1 MFFFGV
7 IFALVAGILFGLIG
21 PTTKIAYNFGASA
34 SLAILFRYVVAT
46 IFILPFIPFQKNLL
60 KTYQKNIIS
69 FLLISLGSILLTSG
83 LLISFNYIDVS
94 LAVLIFCLYPIYV
107 LIYSV
112 LVDKEEINII
122 VKFLFFLTFIGI
134 FLVLG
139 PSLKIVNLIGI
150 IFAVIASIGATSMII
165 INQKMSR
172 KGIQP
177 IPINIFINIIVKFL
191 FFSTFIG
198 IFLVLGPSLKI
209 VNLIGIIF
217 ALIASIGATSMII
230 INQKM
235 SKKGIQPIPINIFIN
250 IINTI
255 FFFLI
260 IKVFFS
266 LKINFDFNIYLFIFI
281 PSACYCLAFLSQLY
295 AIPRIGQSNTAL
307 FLYLEPVVGV
317 LGAVYF
323 LDEILT
329 FSQLVGAVVVMLS
342 LLLATYYTNKTKN
355 VVS

>member
-1 MFFFGV
+1 MFIFGV

-46 IFILPFIPFQKNLL
+46 IFILPFIPFQKSLL

-83 LLISFNYIDVS
+83 LLISFNYINVS

-122 VKFLFFLTFIGI
+122 VKFLFFSTFIGI

-139 PSLKIVNLIGI
+139 PSLRIDNLIGI
-150 IFAVIASIGATSMII
+150 IFAVIASIGATSMIV

-172 KGIQP
+172 
-177 IPINIFINIIVKFL
+177 
-191 FFSTFIG
+191 
-198 IFLVLGPSLKI
+198 
-209 VNLIGIIF
+209 
-217 ALIASIGATSMII
+217 
-230 INQKM
+230 
-235 SKKGIQPIPINIFIN
+235 KGIQPIPINIFIN

-266 LKINFDFNIYLFIFI
+266 LNISYDFNIYLFIFI

-307 FLYLEPVVGV
+307 FLYLEPVVGI

-329 FSQLVGAVVVMLS
+329 FSQLVGAVVVILS

>member
-1 MFFFGV
+1 MFIFGV

-21 PTTKIAYNFGASA
+21 PITKIAYNFGASA

-69 FLLISLGSILLTSG
+69 FLLISFGSILLTSG
-83 LLISFNYIDVS
+83 LLISFNYINVS

-122 VKFLFFLTFIGI
+122 VKFLFFSTFIGI

-139 PSLKIVNLIGI
+139 PSLRIDNLIGI
-150 IFAVIASIGATSMII
+150 IFAVIASIGATSMIV

-172 KGIQP
+172 
-177 IPINIFINIIVKFL
+177 
-191 FFSTFIG
+191 
-198 IFLVLGPSLKI
+198 
-209 VNLIGIIF
+209 
-217 ALIASIGATSMII
+217 
-230 INQKM
+230 
-235 SKKGIQPIPINIFIN
+235 KGIQPIPINIFIN

-266 LKINFDFNIYLFIFI
+266 LNISYDFNIYLFIFI

-329 FSQLVGAVVVMLS
+329 FSQLVGAVVVILS

>member
-1 MFFFGV
+1 MFIFGV

-83 LLISFNYIDVS
+83 LLISFNYINVS

-122 VKFLFFLTFIGI
+122 VKFLFFSTFIGI

-139 PSLKIVNLIGI
+139 PSLRIDNLIGI
-150 IFAVIASIGATSMII
+150 IFAVIASIGATSMIV

-172 KGIQP
+172 
-177 IPINIFINIIVKFL
+177 
-191 FFSTFIG
+191 
-198 IFLVLGPSLKI
+198 
-209 VNLIGIIF
+209 
-217 ALIASIGATSMII
+217 
-230 INQKM
+230 
-235 SKKGIQPIPINIFIN
+235 KGIQPIPINIFIN

-266 LKINFDFNIYLFIFI
+266 LNISYDFNIYLFIFI

-329 FSQLVGAVVVMLS
+329 FSQLVGAVVVIIS

>member
-46 IFILPFIPFQKNLL
+46 IFILPFIPFQKSLL
-60 KTYQKNIIS
+60 KTYRKNIIS

-83 LLISFNYIDVS
+83 LLISFNYINVS

-107 LIYSV
+107 LIFSV

-122 VKFLFFLTFIGI
+122 VKFLFL
-134 FLVLG
+134 
-139 PSLKIVNLIGI
+139 
-150 IFAVIASIGATSMII
+150 
-165 INQKMSR
+165 
-172 KGIQP
+172 
-177 IPINIFINIIVKFL
+177 
-191 FFSTFIG
+191 STFIG

-209 VNLIGIIF
+209 VNLIGVIF

-329 FSQLVGAVVVMLS
+329 FSQLVGSIVVILS
-342 LLLATYYTNKTKN
+342 LLLATYYTNNTKN